1 VIIPLAFDSFGVR
14 SEATFLPKERILIDP
29 GVALGPRRY
38 GLPPSKPELLALKLA
53 KERIAEF
60 GKKAKIV
67 VVTHYHYDHHPY
79 PNDEL
84 YEVFKDK
91 IVIAKDIHENIN
103 PSGKRRGKLFEEQ
116 VKERCKEL
124 IYGDGGEYYGIEI
137 SPAVWHGP
145 VGSKVGMV
153 VMVRVGKFIHGSDA
167 QALLDP
173 KALEWVIEREPE
185 LLIMDGFPTLFLG
198 WKMSSKLFEQAKES
212 MMKAVENSKE
222 VIFDHHGVREEDFKE
237 KNPIFKTGKVK
248 TAAEFLGKEN
258 LLLEAWRKK
267 LHQGMKV
274 DVKGYFASLKR

>member
-14 SEATFLPKERILIDP
+14 SEATFLPKKRVLIDP
-29 GVALGPRRY
+29 GVALGPKRY
-38 GLPPSKPELLALKLA
+38 GLPPSEPELLALKLA

-60 GKKAKIV
+60 GKRAKIV

-84 YEVFKDK
+84 YEVFRDK
-91 IVIAKDIHENIN
+91 VVIAKDIHENIN
-103 PSGKRRGKLFEEQ
+103 PSGRKRGKLFEKQ

-124 IYGDGGEYYGIEI
+124 IYGDGGEYCGVEI

-145 VGSKVGMV
+145 VGSRVGMV

-173 KALEWVIEREPE
+173 KALEWVIERRPE
-185 LLIMDGFPTLFLG
+185 LLVMDGFPTLFLG

-212 MMKAVENSKE
+212 MMKAVENSGE
-222 VIFDHHGVREEDFKE
+222 VIFDHHGVREENFKE
-237 KNPIFKTGKVK
+237 KNPIFETGKVK

-267 LHQGMKV
+267 LYQGMKV
-274 DVKGYFASLKR
+274 DVRGYFASLKR